1 MKIGWVHVTS
11 TIVIATQLLLFGQ
24 FIAFT
29 SGRNGKRYRDDSA
42 DSVLFS
48 LVASGRLPS
57 LPTQVSDERDLLR
70 RTALVYTA
78 DWMEH

>member
-1 MKIGWVHVTS
+1 MLHL
-11 TIVIATQLLLFGQ
+11 QLQQLHNFPCLGQ

-29 SGRNGKRYRDDSA
+29 SGRNGKRHRDDSA

-57 LPTQVSDERDLLR
+57 LPTQVPDEQDLL

-78 DWMEH
+78 D